1 MGERPIDQALE
12 ESTNKWMQAGLVLIA
27 VLVLAFP
34 AYRLLEPSNRD
45 EARELL
51 TEELAVS
58 GGELFAGQCAACH
71 GTNGIDGQIG
81 PSLNSKQFLEA
92 ANDAQITS
100 LVSVGIPGTQM
111 GAYSLD
117 FGGPLTLEQITA
129 ITTYLRSLETDA
141 PDNPDWR
148 ATLEP
153 TIVTVALDDSTADG
167 VAEGQEL
174 FAGQC
179 AACHGNEGLGGTIGP
194 SLNSKQFL
202 ESTTDD
208 GIISLISAGVAGSAM
223 GAFSTDFGGSLSPDQ
238 ITAITTYLR
247 SLETDAPDDP
257 DWRAVVEPTS

>member
-71 GTNGIDGQIG
+71 GEAGLNGQIG

-92 ANDAQITS
+92 ANDAQIIS

-129 ITTYLRSLETDA
+129 ITTYLRSLEKDA

-148 ATLEP
+148 A
-153 TIVTVALDDSTADG
+153 VV
-167 VAEGQEL
+167 
-174 FAGQC
+174 
-179 AACHGNEGLGGTIGP
+179 
-194 SLNSKQFL
+194 
-202 ESTTDD
+202 
-208 GIISLISAGVAGSAM
+208 
-223 GAFSTDFGGSLSPDQ
+223 
-238 ITAITTYLR
+238 
-247 SLETDAPDDP
+247 DP
-257 DWRAVVEPTS
+257 AS